1 MQFVH
6 RYRQKRNIMG
16 LLRVKSKFLCRC
28 RCPRFDFVLFFLY
41 ISRHTIYYLHISNDY
56 MKFSNVSIKINDDI
70 FISSSQY
77 IDLNKVSRVD
87 IRQVNTLSLLQL
99 EYLNCIFKLIEAI
112 LHYVEFEIIF
122 GCYRFWAQATLLWTK
137 NFCFLFLSFVVELL
151 SLPSLV
157 SRWICQPVCKI

>member
-1 MQFVH
+1 MQMS
-6 RYRQKRNIMG
+6 QI
-16 LLRVKSKFLCRC
+16 
-28 RCPRFDFVLFFLY
+28 RFRTFFFIY

-99 EYLNCIFKLIEAI
+99 EYLNCIFKLIQAI

-157 SRWICQPVCKI
+157 SQWICQPVCKI

>member
-16 LLRVKSKFLCRC
+16 LLHVKSKFLCRC
-28 RCPRFDFVLFFLY
+28 RCPRFDFILFFLY

-99 EYLNCIFKLIEAI
+99 EYLHERSF
-112 LHYVEFEIIF
+112 YVYLCRSVGWSVCQKYAKSAKNGEF
-122 GCYRFWAQATLLWTK
+122 
-137 NFCFLFLSFVVELL
+137 
-151 SLPSLV
+151 SLCL
-157 SRWICQPVCKI
+157 QT